1 MTRLPLLLAVFLTA
15 CGGGPGLER
24 QGDQHAAAGRWSEA
38 LTAYSGAGDSPEL
51 LSKRATAALEA
62 GQLEAASVIYPRLA
76 AADRERAGEAAAG
89 LARTAMLAEL
99 TDNQVAMANAVIGL
113 REVAPNWPAG
123 RLALPLR
130 LSDDPH
136 PEDVLL
142 LGPAMLAAAPR
153 GEAANRILLNLGR
166 ASRQS
171 RFCGEAISL
180 LGALIDRS
188 EEQLAAQAR
197 EERARCELDLG
208 LAALGLDDMVSAEN
222 YLDAALSDDP
232 EGSSG
237 RRARVGLGDIYLKR
251 GDLFGASLAWQAVA
265 AAPVESDSITS
276 MALGRLGSI
285 PSPETGDTSIFP

>member
-1 MTRLPLLLAVFLTA
+1 M
-15 CGGGPGLER
+15 
-24 QGDQHAAAGRWSEA
+24 
-38 LTAYSGAGDSPEL
+38 
-51 LSKRATAALEA
+51 
-62 GQLEAASVIYPRLA
+62 
-76 AADRERAGEAAAG
+76 
-89 LARTAMLAEL
+89 
-99 TDNQVAMANAVIGL
+99 
-113 REVAPNWPAG
+113 
-123 RLALPLR
+123 
-130 LSDDPH
+130 
-136 PEDVLL
+136 
-142 LGPAMLAAAPR
+142 
-153 GEAANRILLNLGR
+153 
-166 ASRQS
+166 
-171 RFCGEAISL
+171 